1 MRREESEEDGKRKR
15 KRKKKKEKKKCG
27 PREESGWCGEEAVI
41 MKA

>member
-1 MRREESEEDGKRKR
+1 MRREESEEDGKR